1 MPSIQGASCSLKTFS
16 RYVVP
21 SVAAMLLFSLYTVV
35 DAIFISKGAGEVAM
49 TSVNIALPFVSTLSG
64 ISILLSMGTATLV
77 AFARGRGDEKEASGL
92 FSQTVLVMTVISA
105 LITISV
111 AIFAEPL
118 ARQLGAGPATIGG
131 TTSYLRIISLFS
143 ICFIVSYCLEV
154 MVKVDDKP
162 HMAIVGVGASFI
174 VNIVLDFTFVIIFD
188 WGVPGAA
195 WATGIA
201 QVVSLSIFLFY
212 FFGHRSTLKIAPFEP
227 QPKAFLRILP
237 LGVADCSVELIIA
250 FMTMMYNQILF
261 HTFGEDSMTVYAVIA
276 YLNLFVF
283 MMMQG
288 VAQGMMHLVS
298 LHLGKGETDSAA
310 GYFRMSIGACLLFS
324 ICFILV
330 CQLAPET
337 IALLLLDPG
346 SQLLSETVTALRK
359 FSLSFPLVGINIA
372 IAGYFTAREMAV
384 PSIALSLGRGFL
396 FAPSALLLCAF
407 LAGGRFIWFA
417 ALLGEAACLVA
428 SLLVLW
434 WAGGRSTA
442 KKAIETD

>member
-1 MPSIQGASCSLKTFS
+1 MSSLQGASCSLKTFS

-35 DAIFISKGAGEVAM
+35 DAIFISKGAGETAM
-49 TSVNIALPFVSTLSG
+49 TSVNIALPFVNTLSG

-92 FSQTVLVMTVISA
+92 FSQTVLVMVVIAA
-105 LITISV
+105 LISVSV

-118 ARQLGAGPATIGG
+118 ARQLGAGPSTIAG

-154 MVKVDDKP
+154 MVKVDGKP

-174 VNIVLDFTFVIIFD
+174 TNIVLDFTFVIVFD

-201 QVVSLSIFLFY
+201 QVVSLSIFLWY
-212 FFGHRSTLKIAPFEP
+212 FFSHRSTLKIAAFEP
-227 QPKAFLRILP
+227 RPKAFLRILP

-250 FMTMMYNQILF
+250 FLTMMYNQILF
-261 HTFGEDSMTVYAVIA
+261 HRFGEDSMVVYAVIA

-283 MMMQG
+283 MIMQG

-298 LHLGKGETDSAA
+298 LHIGKGETGFAA

-324 ICFILV
+324 AIFIVICQV
-330 CQLAPET
+330 APQA

-346 SQLLSETVTALRK
+346 SHLLTETVAALRQ

-372 IAGYFTAREMAV
+372 IAGYFTAREMPI
-384 PSIALSLGRGFL
+384 PSIALSLARGFL
-396 FAPSALLLCAF
+396 FAPVALILCAF
-407 LAGGRFIWFA
+407 LGGGHLIWMA
-417 ALLGEAACLVA
+417 AFFGEAACLVV

-434 WAGGRSTA
+434 WARKRWASKEALVT
-442 KKAIETD
+442 E